1 MMKKGQWRC
10 LWRRSAN
17 GFAVALLCLLV
28 FSSAFAQVDTA
39 GGRNIE
45 RDPSGRSTDMESM
58 ARLRDAVKRDSIL
71 ISQYLDSLRSTPQER
86 MRRALTFSPS
96 EWKPTEADRARRA
109 EEIWRSQGFDKI
121 FGNIPRVQLMSV
133 PLGAIAAALGLT
145 EDVSPRIKY
154 TILATDSVSVIVYN
168 TEADTIRVIVNGLQR
183 PGVYDFNWDMNG
195 GDGHRVPLG
204 HYVAEVVV
212 GRRLVLRKRIEVP

>member
-1 MMKKGQWRC
+1 
-10 LWRRSAN
+10 
-17 GFAVALLCLLV
+17 
-28 FSSAFAQVDTA
+28 
-39 GGRNIE
+39 
-45 RDPSGRSTDMESM
+45 MESM

-133 PLGAIAAALGLT
+133 PLG
-145 EDVSPRIKY
+145 
-154 TILATDSVSVIVYN
+154 
-168 TEADTIRVIVNGLQR
+168 
-183 PGVYDFNWDMNG
+183 
-195 GDGHRVPLG
+195 